1 MSRMSWISRT
11 CPPLPWLRPRTR
23 RMATHLHLR
32 GQGNFLWPNLS
43 GQGGGAGGITQGR
56 GRSAAAGYVASAH
69 TAARDGLFEDVAVD
83 EGRGQGGRE
92 GARPSLPRRGQSV
105 AWSSGT
111 SPRGRGSETLPPRT
125 RPRDGSRRTLSPR
138 MGPRRVSWG
147 GVGAGGE
154 VERGGRR
161 RGPAVSDEV
170 VGRRRGCCCDD
181 VRGGRDGN
189 SLPMPQAKARWRRGR
204 GRSGRGRFGGSF
216 PRRRPRAGVT
226 TTQVVPAVDE
236 LVLAAEAVTAEM
248 TQQPTC
254 WYHPYATIYQ
264 QQRQGGGGRM

>member
-1 MSRMSWISRT
+1 MRT
-11 CPPLPWLRPRTR
+11 SPWTRAADKGGGRARDLPSPAADKASHGPAGRPRGEGG
-23 RMATHLHLR
+23 AKHCHR
-32 GQGNFLWPNLS
+32 GQG
-43 GQGGGAGGITQGR
+43 R
-56 GRSAAAGYVASAH
+56 G
-69 TAARDGLFEDVAVD
+69 TD
-83 EGRGQGGRE
+83 
-92 GARPSLPRRGQSV
+92 
-105 AWSSGT
+105 
-111 SPRGRGSETLPPRT
+111 
-125 RPRDGSRRTLSPR
+125 SRRTLSPR

-154 VERGGRR
+154 VDRGGRR

-181 VRGGRDGN
+181 VRGRRDGN

-254 WYHPYATIYQ
+254 RDHPHATIYQ